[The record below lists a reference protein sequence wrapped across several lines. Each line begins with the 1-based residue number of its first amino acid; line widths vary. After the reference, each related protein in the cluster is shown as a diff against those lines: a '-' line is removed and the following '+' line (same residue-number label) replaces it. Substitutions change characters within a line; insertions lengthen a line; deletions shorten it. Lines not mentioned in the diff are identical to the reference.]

1 MRARL
6 SPSLHG
12 FQHTLVLRPL
22 SGLFSFVYKHAIIP
36 RLHGC
41 GCMLVKEEEGVEG
54 QAVGEERVGCGPLK
68 DVGKKK
74 QTR

>member
-1 MRARL
+1 
-6 SPSLHG
+6 
-12 FQHTLVLRPL
+12 
-22 SGLFSFVYKHAIIP
+22 
-36 RLHGC
+36 
-41 GCMLVKEEEGVEG
+41 MLVKEEEGVEG